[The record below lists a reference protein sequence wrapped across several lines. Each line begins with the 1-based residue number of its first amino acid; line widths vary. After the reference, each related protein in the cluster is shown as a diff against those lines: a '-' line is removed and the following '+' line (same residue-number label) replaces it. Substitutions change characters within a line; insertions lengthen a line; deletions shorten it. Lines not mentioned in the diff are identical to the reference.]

1 MAKSLEERYE
11 DAAQKVRDDNESSN
25 GRGNAAHK
33 NTYHRLRDELRARA
47 SESRAAQP
55 GGAVTADQVEVG

>member
-11 DAAQKVRDDNESSN
+11 DAAEKVR
-25 GRGNAAHK
+25 GNPSTANRKA
-33 NTYHRLRDELRARA
+33 YHALRDELVERTR
-47 SESRAAQP
+47 ESRAAQP